1 MTQKFSS
8 DIRPFKDEEIQPSIK
23 RLLKTREFNLT
34 MQYLFP
40 DKDKKEIHKVLKTI
54 KSTNDFQSKITSKA
68 AEFIIKRSTDGYTIS
83 GCENVSNKE
92 KYLFISNHR
101 DIVLDSGLLN
111 FALFQSDIETTQL
124 AIGDNLVQT
133 KMLAELFSL
142 NKSFTV
148 KRNVPISQLLDYT
161 LELSSYIRQTI
172 TSGESSVWLAQRQG
186 RAKDG
191 NDLTQGGIVKMLSI
205 SDEDFDFMTNF
216 SALNI
221 VPVSISY
228 EYDPTDS
235 MKIPELMAD
244 LEGRQ
249 YVKRKKEDIKA
260 MISGI
265 SGFKGNVHLAIGKK
279 ITSNQLEP
287 ISKIPK
293 KNERLKELAN
303 LIDQQIIYNYKL
315 WNTNYM
321 AYDLLNKT
329 DQFKDKYSKYELDTF
344 KKLVRAKISHHIGKS
359 NILKNLILVQY
370 ANPIKNKLNLGYEV

>member
-1 MTQKFSS
+1 MTQLFSS
-8 DIRPFKDEEIQPSIK
+8 DIRPYKDEEVQPSIK
-23 RLLKTREFNLT
+23 RLLKTREFNMTLH
-34 MQYLFP
+34 YLFP
-40 DKDKKEIHKVLKTI
+40 DKDKKEISEVLKTL

-68 AEFIIKRSTDGYTIS
+68 AEFIINRSMDGYTVS
-83 GCENVSNKE
+83 GIENISNKE

-111 FALFQSDIETTQL
+111 YTLSQSGIETTQL

-142 NKSFTV
+142 NKSFSV
-148 KRNVPISQLLDYT
+148 KRNVPISQLLEYT
-161 LELSSYIRQTI
+161 LELSSYIRQRI
-172 TSGESSVWLAQRQG
+172 TKGESSIWLAQRQG

-205 SDEDFDFMTNF
+205 SDEDLGFMTNF

-235 MKIPELMAD
+235 MKIPQLMAD
-244 LEGRQ
+244 MDGRP
-249 YVKRKKEDIKA
+249 YTKRKKEDIKA

-265 SGFKGNVHLAIGKK
+265 SGFKGHVHLAIGQK
-279 ITSNQLEP
+279 ITGDQLEP
-287 ISKIPK
+287 ISKILK
-293 KNERLKELAN
+293 KNERLKELAR

-315 WNTNYM
+315 WSTNYM
-321 AYDLLNKT
+321 AYDLLNKSNR
-329 DQFKDKYSKYELDTF
+329 FKDKYSKYDLDTF
-344 KKLVRAKISHHIGKS
+344 KKLVRAKISHHIGES

-370 ANPIKNKLNLGYEV
+370 ANPIKNKLNLGYGV

>member
-1 MTQKFSS
+1 MTQLFSS
-8 DIRPFKDEEIQPSIK
+8 DIKPFKDEEIQPSIK

-40 DKDKKEIHKVLKTI
+40 DKDKKDIHKVLKTI

-68 AEFIIKRSTDGYTIS
+68 VEFIINRSTDGYSVS
-83 GCENVSNKE
+83 GCENISNKE

-111 FALFQSDIETTQL
+111 YALFQSDIETTQL

-133 KMLAELFSL
+133 KMLADLFSL

-148 KRNVPISQLLDYT
+148 KRNVPISQLLEYT
-161 LELSSYIRQTI
+161 LELSSYIRQLI
-172 TSGESSVWLAQRQG
+172 TNEESSIWLAQRQG

-191 NDLTQGGIVKMLSI
+191 NDLTQGGIIKMLSI

-221 VPVSISY
+221 VPVAISY

-235 MKIPELMAD
+235 MKIPQLMANM
-244 LEGRQ
+244 EGKP
-249 YVKRKKEDIKA
+249 YIKKKKEDLKA

-265 SGFKGNVHLAIGKK
+265 SGFKGHVHLAVGNK
-279 ITSNQLEP
+279 ITRDQLEP
-287 ISKIPK
+287 ISKILK
-293 KNERLKELAN
+293 KNERLKELAS
-303 LIDQQIIYNYKL
+303 LIDQQIIFNYKL

-329 DQFKDKYSKYELDTF
+329 DRFKDRYSKYELDTF

-359 NILKNLILVQY
+359 SVLRSLILVQY

>member
-1 MTQKFSS
+1 MLQ
-8 DIRPFKDEEIQPSIK
+8 E
-23 RLLKTREFNLT
+23 
-34 MQYLFP
+34 
-40 DKDKKEIHKVLKTI
+40 
-54 KSTNDFQSKITSKA
+54 
-68 AEFIIKRSTDGYTIS
+68 G
-83 GCENVSNKE
+83 
-92 KYLFISNHR
+92 
-101 DIVLDSGLLN
+101 
-111 FALFQSDIETTQL
+111 IETTQL

-142 NKSFTV
+142 NKSFAV
-148 KRNVPISQLLDYT
+148 KRNVPISQLLEYT

-191 NDLTQGGIVKMLSI
+191 NDLTQGGIIKMLSI
-205 SDEDFDFMTNF
+205 SDEDYDFMTNF

-244 LEGRQ
+244 MEGRK
-249 YVKRKKEDIKA
+249 YFKKKKEDLKA

-265 SGFKGNVHLAIGKK
+265 SGFKGKVHLAVGKK
-279 ITSNQLEP
+279 ITRDQLEP

-293 KNERLKELAN
+293 KNERLKELAS

-329 DQFKDKYSKYELDTF
+329 DRFKDKYSKYELDTF

-359 NILKNLILVQY
+359 TVLRNLILIQY
-370 ANPIKNKLNLGYEV
+370 ANPIKNKLNLGYKV

>member
-1 MTQKFSS
+1 MSQLFSS
-8 DIRPFKDEEIQPSIK
+8 DIRPYMDEEIQPSIT

-40 DKDKKEIHKVLKTI
+40 DKDKKEIREVLKTI

-68 AEFIIKRSTDGYTIS
+68 AEFIINRSTDGYTVTGRENIS
-83 GCENVSNKE
+83 KKE
-92 KYLFISNHR
+92 KFLFISNHR

-111 FALFQSDIETTQL
+111 FALFQSGIETTQL

-148 KRNVPISQLLDYT
+148 KRNVPISQLLEYT

-172 TSGESSVWLAQRQG
+172 TSGKSSIWLAQRQG

-205 SDEDFDFMTNF
+205 SDEDYDFMTNF

-235 MKIPELMAD
+235 MKIPELMAA
-244 LEGRQ
+244 LEGKK
-249 YVKRKKEDIKA
+249 YIKRKKEDIKA

-265 SGFKGNVHLAIGKK
+265 SGFKGNVHLAIGNK
-279 ITSNQLEP
+279 ITSEQLKP

-293 KNERLKELAN
+293 KNDRLKELAS
-303 LIDQQIIYNYKL
+303 LIDHQIIYNYKL

-329 DQFKDKYSKYELDTF
+329 NQFKDKYSKYELDTF

-359 NILKNLILVQY
+359 NVLKNLILVQY

>member
-1 MTQKFSS
+1 MTQLFSS
-8 DIRPFKDEEIQPSIK
+8 NIRPYKDEEIQPSIK
-23 RLLKTREFNLT
+23 RLLSTREFNLT

-40 DKDKKEIHKVLKTI
+40 DKDKKEIRDVLKTI

-83 GCENVSNKE
+83 GCENISNKE

-111 FALFQSDIETTQL
+111 YALFQSDIETTQL
-124 AIGDNLVQT
+124 AIGDNLVQN
-133 KMLAELFSL
+133 KMLADLFSL

-148 KRNVPISQLLDYT
+148 KRNVPISQLLEYT
-161 LELSSYIRQTI
+161 LELSSYIRNTI
-172 TSGESSVWLAQRQG
+172 TSGESSIWLAQRQG

-216 SALNI
+216 TALNI

-235 MKIPELMAD
+235 MKIPELMAHN
-244 LEGRQ
+244 EGRQ
-249 YVKRKKEDIKA
+249 YTKRKKEDIKA
-260 MISGI
+260 MIAGI

-279 ITSNQLEP
+279 ITREQLKP

-293 KNERLKELAN
+293 KNERVKELAN
-303 LIDQQIIYNYKL
+303 LIDHQIIYNYKL
-315 WNTNYM
+315 WNTNYL
-321 AYDLLNKT
+321 Y
-329 DQFKDKYSKYELDTF
+329 
-344 KKLVRAKISHHIGKS
+344 KKLQRDCCTFVCHSKKRARR
-359 NILKNLILVQY
+359 NW
-370 ANPIKNKLNLGYEV
+370 ERF

>member
-1 MTQKFSS
+1 MTQLFSS
-8 DIRPFKDEEIQPSIK
+8 DIRPYKDEEIQPSIK

-40 DKDKKEIHKVLKTI
+40 DKDKKDIHKVLKTI

-68 AEFIIKRSTDGYTIS
+68 AEFIIKRSTDGYTIT
-83 GCENVSNKE
+83 GCENISNKE
-92 KYLFISNHR
+92 RYLFISNHR

-124 AIGDNLVQT
+124 AIGDNLVQN

-148 KRNVPISQLLDYT
+148 KRNVPISQLLEYT

-172 TSGESSVWLAQRQG
+172 TNGESSVWLAQRQG

-191 NDLTQGGIVKMLSI
+191 NDLTQGGIIKMLSI
-205 SDEDFDFMTNF
+205 SNEDYDFMTNF

-244 LEGRQ
+244 MEGRK
-249 YVKRKKEDIKA
+249 YIKRKKEDIKA

-279 ITSNQLEP
+279 ITREQLKP
-287 ISKIPK
+287 ISKILK
-293 KNERLKELAN
+293 KNERLKGLAS

-329 DQFKDKYSKYELDTF
+329 NQFSGNYSK
-344 KKLVRAKISHHIGKS
+344 
-359 NILKNLILVQY
+359 
-370 ANPIKNKLNLGYEV
+370 LN

>member
-1 MTQKFSS
+1 MTQLFSS
-8 DIRPFKDEEIQPSIK
+8 NIRPYKDEEIQPSIK
-23 RLLKTREFNLT
+23 RLLSTREFNLT

-40 DKDKKEIHKVLKTI
+40 DKDKKEIRDVLKTI

-68 AEFIIKRSTDGYTIS
+68 AEFIINRSTDGYTIS
-83 GCENVSNKE
+83 GSKNISTKE

-111 FALFQSDIETTQL
+111 YALFQSDIETTQL

-133 KMLAELFSL
+133 KMLADLFSL

-148 KRNVPISQLLDYT
+148 KRNVPISQLLEYT
-161 LELSSYIRQTI
+161 LELSSYIRNTI
-172 TSGESSVWLAQRQG
+172 TSGESSIWLAQRQG

-216 SALNI
+216 TALNI

-235 MKIPELMAD
+235 MKIPELMAHN
-244 LEGRQ
+244 EGRQ
-249 YVKRKKEDIKA
+249 YTKRKKEDIKT
-260 MISGI
+260 MIAGI

-279 ITSNQLEP
+279 ITQAQLKP

-293 KNERLKELAN
+293 KNERVKELAN
-303 LIDQQIIYNYKL
+303 LIDHQIIYNYKL

-321 AYDLLNKT
+321 AYDLLSDTNR
-329 DQFKDKYSKYELDTF
+329 FKDKYSKYELDTF

-359 NILKNLILVQY
+359 SALKDLILVQY

>member
-1 MTQKFSS
+1 MTQLFSS
-8 DIRPFKDEEIQPSIK
+8 DIRPYNDEEVQPSIK

-68 AEFIIKRSTDGYTIS
+68 AEFIIKRSTDGYTIT
-83 GCENVSNKE
+83 GCENISNIE

-148 KRNVPISQLLDYT
+148 KRNVPISQLLEYT

-191 NDLTQGGIVKMLSI
+191 NDLTQGGIIKMLSI
-205 SDEDFDFMTNF
+205 SNEDYDFMTNF

-235 MKIPELMAD
+235 MKIPELMAGM
-244 LEGRQ
+244 EGRQ
-249 YVKRKKEDIKA
+249 YIKRKKEDIKA

-279 ITSNQLEP
+279 ITREQLKP
-287 ISKIPK
+287 ISKIQK

-329 DQFKDKYSKYELDTF
+329 NQFKDRYSKYELETF

>member
-359 NILKNLILVQY
+359 NILINLILVQY

>member
-1 MTQKFSS
+1 MTQLFSS
-8 DIRPFKDEEIQPSIK
+8 DIRPYKDEEIQPSIK

-40 DKDKKEIHKVLKTI
+40 DKDKKDIRQVLETI

-68 AEFIIKRSTDGYTIS
+68 AEFIIKRSTDGYTVT
-83 GCENVSNKE
+83 GCENISNKE

-111 FALFQSDIETTQL
+111 YALLQEGIETTQL

-142 NKSFTV
+142 NKSFAV
-148 KRNVPISQLLDYT
+148 KRNVPISQLLEYT

-191 NDLTQGGIVKMLSI
+191 NDLTQGGIIKMLSI
-205 SDEDFDFMTNF
+205 SDEDYDFMTNF

-235 MKIPELMAD
+235 MKIPELMAAM
-244 LEGRQ
+244 EGRK
-249 YVKRKKEDIKA
+249 YFKKKKEDLKA

-265 SGFKGNVHLAIGKK
+265 SGFKGKVHLAVGKK
-279 ITSNQLEP
+279 ITRDQLEP

-293 KNERLKELAN
+293 KNERLKELAS

-329 DQFKDKYSKYELDTF
+329 DRFKDKYSKYELDTF

-359 NILKNLILVQY
+359 TVLRNLILIQY
-370 ANPIKNKLNLGYEV
+370 ANPIKNKLNLGYKV